1 MNRTAPRARR
11 TALAVVASMAL
22 VVSLGSCSGGSG
34 SDEDEPSRAGSSEG
48 GSPGI
53 RTTATI
59 GKVTGKLDR
68 RQRTPL
74 RKKVTA
80 TFDSWVDAA
89 YLSGDG
95 ADPFAGFIKDAARL
109 AKKDQA
115 QMSNAALGNR
125 VDSVTARKRELSIE
139 VLADRGRPAGVTG
152 RFVLVLELD
161 GQVTRTDR
169 IVGRLFLRRGHG
181 GWKVFGYEVKR
192 GTVA

>member
-1 MNRTAPRARR
+1 MYRTAQRARL
-11 TALAVVASMAL
+11 TALATAAAIVLVAG
-22 VVSLGSCSGGSG
+22 LGACTGSG
-34 SDEDEPSRAGSSEG
+34 SDSDDADPAPGAESSA
-48 GSPGI
+48 PGI

-59 GKVTGKLDR
+59 GKVTGKLR
-68 RQRTPL
+68 RDQRAPL

-89 YLSGDG
+89 YLSSGGD
-95 ADPFAGFIKDAARL
+95 AFAGFIKDAAKL
-109 AKKDQA
+109 ANKDRA
-115 QMSNAALGNR
+115 QMSNAALGDR
-125 VDSVTARKRELSIE
+125 VDSVTAKTRKLSIE

-161 GQVTRTDR
+161 GQTTRIDR
-169 IVGRLFLRRGHG
+169 IAGRLFLRRGHD

>member
-1 MNRTAPRARR
+1 MNRTPHRARR
-11 TALAVVASMAL
+11 TALATVASMVL
-22 VVSLGSCSGGSG
+22 VVGLGACSGDSG
-34 SDEDEPSRAGSSEG
+34 SDEDEPRSAGSESAP
-48 GSPGI
+48 PGI

-68 RQRTPL
+68 RQRAPL

-89 YLSGDG
+89 YLSSGG
-95 ADPFAGFIKDAARL
+95 ADPFAGFVKDAATL
-109 AKKDQA
+109 AKKDRA
-115 QMSNAALGNR
+115 QMSNAALGDR
-125 VDSVTARKRELSIE
+125 FDSVSAKKRELSIE
-139 VLADRGRPAGVTG
+139 VLAARGRPAGVTG
-152 RFVLVLELD
+152 RFVLVLKLD

-169 IVGRLFLRRGHG
+169 IAGRLFLRRGHG